1 MGRPKG
7 SKNKPKANTLEHILD
22 NEPKEYFKHNALK
35 DDVWYIYEIPHKGN
49 RYLVTYT
56 VLGEKAAKK
65 FIKSIEEFRPRSRF
79 EIEVHKGH
87 SHLRELKK

>member
-7 SKNKPKANTLEHILD
+7 SKNKPKANTLEPILD
-22 NEPKEYFKHNALK
+22 ESPKEIFRHNTLK
-35 DDVWYIYEIPHKGN
+35 DDVWYIYETPHRGN

-65 FIKSIEEFRPRSRF
+65 FIKSIEDFRPKSIF
-79 EIEVHKGH
+79 DVEVHKGT
-87 SHLRELKK
+87 SHLRKS